1 MAKVRVLMITVEWP
15 DQERPSAVPF
25 LVRQV
30 ELLEQ
35 KEIEVEVFPFRGAK
49 NPLNYI
55 KAALAIRKKL
65 RLKAYNIIH
74 AQWGQ
79 SAVPVFRTKLPLI
92 VTFRGSDLFGITKAD
107 GKYSWVGR
115 LLQWVSLRVALRANR
130 IIVVSS
136 NMINFLPA
144 SKRSEAR
151 VIPSGINLNLFIPM
165 DKRACRAKL
174 NLPMDKRLILFGGH
188 PSREDKRYPLAVQAV
203 EKIQKTIK
211 ADMFYADQVSINEM
225 PVYIN
230 AADAVL
236 LTSKHEGSPNIIK
249 ESLACNVPVVSV
261 DVGDVRERIEKIN
274 GCRICDSDR
283 VEDIAAGLLEVLQ
296 STQFDF
302 ESRSHVLK
310 LDENQITDEYV
321 GVYQSMVS

>member
-1 MAKVRVLMITVEWP
+1 M
-15 DQERPSAVPF
+15 
-25 LVRQV
+25 
-30 ELLEQ
+30 
-35 KEIEVEVFPFRGAK
+35 
-49 NPLNYI
+49 
-55 KAALAIRKKL
+55 
-65 RLKAYNIIH
+65 
-74 AQWGQ
+74 
-79 SAVPVFRTKLPLI
+79 
-92 VTFRGSDLFGITKAD
+92 
-107 GKYSWVGR
+107 
-115 LLQWVSLRVALRANR
+115 
-130 IIVVSS
+130 
-136 NMINFLPA
+136 
-144 SKRSEAR
+144 
-151 VIPSGINLNLFIPM
+151 
-165 DKRACRAKL
+165 
-174 NLPMDKRLILFGGH
+174 
-188 PSREDKRYPLAVQAV
+188 AVQAV